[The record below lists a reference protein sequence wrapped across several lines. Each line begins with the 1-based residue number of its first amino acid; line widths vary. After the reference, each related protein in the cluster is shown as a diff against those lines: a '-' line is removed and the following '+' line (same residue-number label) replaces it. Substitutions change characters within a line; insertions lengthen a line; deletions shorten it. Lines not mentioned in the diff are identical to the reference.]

1 MLKRNEIN
9 KMLENLLAEGKY
21 SENEIKLAAD
31 YHLGELDLQCDEKKK
46 LDRLY
51 LNRIE
56 HEKEKIKNQLGD
68 LSGFTTL
75 VSLVS
80 FSKSNIND
88 VMTELPIEK
97 SLRVF
102 ENIDKVYLFYT
113 LESKEIFKNIASL
126 ITQKNKKVNVEGIEI
141 KVDRVEDIYVPL
153 KNLILQNLI
162 TREKTIFDIT
172 LGIKMPGIG
181 IYRLAVERG
190 IISINW
196 KEIQLPKYKKE
207 ENEYKQITGVERVPL
222 TATLDVMQEPIKTSL
237 KNKELINEALEKEEY
252 QTVAGHYE
260 RMGMED
266 LSFFFNELG
275 EVFSFENM
283 MIVNPKTFYKKVG
296 IFLERIYENKSFE
309 PITLNKIKKFVTL
322 MTALY
327 INGNLE
333 KLKEYKW
340 YKEKK
345 RLAIK
350 ENDIKEVIYWLDID
364 SDEDFDENFDTVF
377 DIYRDEIYYYIVLKY
392 YLKKLGKKN
401 FNNPAILTIKKEIS
415 EYIKDK
421 EILEESD
428 TLAEIREAC
437 FNEDEENIKDVLD
450 ILDIGKEFREKTN
463 SNISFNN
470 SILNIEKYGLAINL
484 TSENKLVHELS
495 YAYSKPL
502 IELLNREDEEKFLS
516 KKELFI
522 ILTNIYTYDRNNLQ
536 ELTSEDYENKKGY
549 YTKVKSKMKDVI
561 DMFNQIVIKKL
572 EENKRTPKEFFILKK
587 KEDVAL
593 EINEEFYKIET
604 SGKYQNK
611 AF

>member
-21 SENEIKLAAD
+21 SENEINLAAD

-126 ITQKNKKVNVEGIEI
+126 IVKKNKRVNVEGIEI

-207 ENEYKQITGVERVPL
+207 ENKYKEITGVERVPL
-222 TATLDVMQEPIKTSL
+222 TTTLDVMQEPLKTSL

-283 MIVNPKTFYKKVG
+283 MIVNPKAFYKKVG
-296 IFLERIYENKSFE
+296 IFLERIYENKRFE
-309 PITLNKIKKFVTL
+309 ITTLNKIKNFITL

-327 INGNLE
+327 IDGNVE
-333 KLKEYKW
+333 ENLKEYKW
-340 YKEKK
+340 YKKK
-345 RLAIK
+345 NWLKIK
-350 ENDIKEVIYWLDID
+350 EEDID
-364 SDEDFDENFDTVF
+364 GIAYKLEKNSDTDFN
-377 DIYRDEIYYYIVLKY
+377 IYKNEIYYYIVLKY

-401 FNNPAILTIKKEIS
+401 FNNPVVLAIKEEIIENIEDGKNLKKA
-415 EYIKDK
+415 
-421 EILEESD
+421 D
-428 TLAEIREAC
+428 TLAEIREAF
-437 FNEDEENIKDVLD
+437 FNEDEENIKDILD
-450 ILDIGKEFREKTN
+450 VLDIGKEFREKTS

-470 SILNIEKYGLAINL
+470 NILNIEKYGVVIDFN
-484 TSENKLVHELS
+484 SEKELVHKLS
-495 YAYSKPL
+495 LARSKPL

-516 KKELFI
+516 EKELFI
-522 ILTNIYTYDRNNLQ
+522 ILTNICTYDRNNLE
-536 ELTSEDYENKKGY
+536 ELIPEDYQDKKGY
-549 YTKVKSKMKDVI
+549 YTKVKSKMKKVI